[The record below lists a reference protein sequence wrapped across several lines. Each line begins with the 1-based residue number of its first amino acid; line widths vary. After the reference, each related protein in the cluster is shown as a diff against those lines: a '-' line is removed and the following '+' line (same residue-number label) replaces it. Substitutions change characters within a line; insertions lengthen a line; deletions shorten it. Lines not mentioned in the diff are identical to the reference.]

1 METESK
7 FKIIGVVGLGL
18 MGTGIVQ
25 VAATAGY
32 EVVALDAEKNLVDLS
47 IERIASSLQRMVQK
61 NVIEESGRETILA
74 RIEGRSDLG
83 AMNDCDLIIE
93 AVYEDVNSKKALF
106 QQIDSICP
114 EKTVFASNT
123 STLDITGLC
132 SSVKRVDRF
141 LGLHFFN
148 PVPVMKL
155 VEVVRTAVT
164 SGDVIKRSLDFVT
177 SLGKR
182 PILVRDQAGFLV
194 NYLLT
199 PYLFDAIRALSSG
212 LATVSDIDSGMR
224 YGCGHP
230 MGPLTLSDLIG
241 LDTLVNAGN
250 ILFDEYRETRYAPPP
265 LLKRLVAL
273 GDLGVK
279 SGRGFY
285 DYNDSKEAQPR
296 NLVGL

>member
-1 METESK
+1 MATDSR
-7 FKIIGVVGLGL
+7 FRLVGVIGLGL
-18 MGTGIVQ
+18 MGTGITQ
-25 VAATAGY
+25 
-32 EVVALDAEKNLVDLS
+32 VVAMAEYDVIAIDTEKNLVDTS
-47 IERIASSLQRMVQK
+47 IRKIASNLTRMVDK
-61 NVIEESGRETILA
+61 KIINESEKENGLA
-74 RIEGRSDLG
+74 RIKGHSDPR
-83 AMNDCDLIIE
+83 AMSDCDIIIE
-93 AVYEDVNSKKALF
+93 AVYEGSNAKKALF
-106 QQIDSICP
+106 QQLAAICP

-123 STLDITGLC
+123 STLNITDLC
-132 SSVKRVDRF
+132 SDVRKPERF

-148 PVPVMKL
+148 PVPAMKL

-164 SGDVIKRSLDFVT
+164 SDDVIQRSLDFVV

-212 LATVSDIDSGMR
+212 LATVNDIDIGMQ

-230 MGPLTLSDLIG
+230 MGPLALSDLIG
-241 LDTLVNAGN
+241 LDILVKAGE
-250 ILFDEYRETRYAPPP
+250 ILFEEYRKPRYAPPP

-279 SGRGFY
+279 TGRGFY
-285 DYNDSKEAQPR
+285 DYSHSNVSEPR
-296 NLVGL
+296 NLSGF